1 MKKAETSFFW
11 ESDLPDVI
19 VMLIVFGLLSVLFN

>member
-11 ESDLPDVI
+11 ESDFPDVI
-19 VMLIVFGLLSVLFN
+19 VLLIVAGLLAYLFN